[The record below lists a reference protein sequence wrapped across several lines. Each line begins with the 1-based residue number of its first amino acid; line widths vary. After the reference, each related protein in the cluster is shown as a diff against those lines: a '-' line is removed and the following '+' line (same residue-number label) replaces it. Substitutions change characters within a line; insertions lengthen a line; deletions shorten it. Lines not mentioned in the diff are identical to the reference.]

1 MVTAV
6 TVVTAV
12 TEVME
17 DFTVVAVVTEASTA
31 ATVVVDRG
39 VTAIGTDRIAGNM
52 AAVQAITNIENRM
65 IRGRIPRILVNR
77 DRRRL
82 TLSCTSRKG

>member
-6 TVVTAV
+6 TG
-12 TEVME
+12 VME
-17 DFTVVAVVTEASTA
+17 DSTAVAEVTEAFTA
-31 ATVVVDRG
+31 ATEVVDRG
-39 VTAIGTDRIAGNM
+39 VTAIGTGRIAGNM
-52 AAVQAITNIENRM
+52 ADVQAITNIENR
-65 IRGRIPRILVNR
+65 IILGLIPRDQINR